1 MSLPLRARLRTRLK
15 RGAHRIVFPAVTRGT
30 GALFRLAGRMARP
43 AVRYVPPGG
52 GEQVLVLAPHPD
64 DETLGCGGAIA
75 LHSRAGDTVR
85 VVIVTD
91 GGRSRAGG
99 RGRGEIR
106 ALRQAEA
113 QAAVARLGPV
123 ALRQWNLPEGRWAPE
138 ALDTRLA
145 QVLDEFAPTLIYTTS
160 CVDFHPEHRRVAE
173 RLGRMLAAGAG
184 RTCRAVRVYEL
195 QVPLTPVLAN
205 VAVAIAPVAAVKVRA
220 LAAYGTQAASFG
232 WLPRQAGYLR
242 RLYGARGPVEVFWEL
257 APAQFVRLMA
267 GHTRLRPRFRGL
279 RLRPFSDMLAW
290 TIGLRARRR
299 LRALAEGRAGGSTV

>member
-1 MSLPLRARLRTRLK
+1 
-15 RGAHRIVFPAVTRGT
+15 
-30 GALFRLAGRMARP
+30 
-43 AVRYVPPGG
+43 
-52 GEQVLVLAPHPD
+52 
-64 DETLGCGGAIA
+64 
-75 LHSRAGDTVR
+75 
-85 VVIVTD
+85 VTD

-99 RGRGEIR
+99 RGRAEIR
-106 ALRQAEA
+106 ALRWSEA

-123 ALRQWNLPEGRWAPE
+123 DLRQWNLPEGRWAPE
-138 ALDTRLA
+138 ALDSRLA
-145 QVLDEFAPTLIYTTS
+145 QVLDEFAPDLIYTTS

-173 RLGRMLAAGAG
+173 SLGRVLAAG

-205 VAVAIAPVAAVKVRA
+205 VAMPIGPVAAVKVQA

-242 RLYGARGPVEVFWEL
+242 RLYGARVPVEVFWEL

-267 GHTRLRPRFRGL
+267 GYAPLGARFRGL

-290 TIGLRARRR
+290 TIGLGARRR
-299 LRALAEGRAGGSTV
+299 LRALAEGRTGGGTV